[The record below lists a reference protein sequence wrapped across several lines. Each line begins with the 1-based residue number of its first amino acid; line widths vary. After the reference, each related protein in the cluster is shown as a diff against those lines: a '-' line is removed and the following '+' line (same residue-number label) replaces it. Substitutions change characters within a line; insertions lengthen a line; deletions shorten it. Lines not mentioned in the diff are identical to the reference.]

1 MERKMSFEEFT
12 YRVGEPITDE
22 FGKSPITPVFS
33 LLQGKWRLHV
43 IYAFLCLGAT
53 RFGQI
58 EKFCEPITPAA
69 LNTVLRDLIDLG
81 IASKSTTKNDPYPLY
96 DLTEKGR
103 DFMPCFYEMM
113 NWGFTYRVSKAK
125 GKK

>member
-1 MERKMSFEEFT
+1 MERKMSYEEFT

-22 FGKSPITPVFS
+22 YGKSPIIPVFS
-33 LLQGKWRLHV
+33 LLQGKWRLSV
-43 IYAFLCLGAT
+43 IYALLCLGTT

-69 LNTVLRDLIDLG
+69 LNTVLRDLIQAG
-81 IASKSTTKNDPYPLY
+81 IVEKTTAEGAPHPYY
-96 DLTEKGR
+96 GLTEKGR

-113 NWGFTYRVSKAK
+113 NWGFTYRTPKSKS
-125 GKK
+125 KK

>member
-1 MERKMSFEEFT
+1 MEKKMSYEEFT

-43 IYAFLCLGAT
+43 IYALLCLGKA
-53 RFGQI
+53 RFLQI

-69 LNTVLRDLIDLG
+69 LNTVLQDLIDLG
-81 IASKSTTKNDPYPLY
+81 IVTKSSPKNNVYSFY
-96 DLTEKGR
+96 DLTEKGK
-103 DFMPCFYEMM
+103 DFMPCFYELM
-113 NWGFTYRVSKAK
+113 NWGFTYRVSKTK